1 MKKVLAT
8 FHCLRNQ
15 FPQLPELASK
25 AMFPTFLGLFRSF
38 AQKLLNF
45 LALGRA
51 RFRDT
56 VLPKEANVMVR
67 NKWRHLL
74 NWIGNLRRSRNL
86 LSISRNTLSHF
97 LAMSHS
103 WNGPETM

>member
-15 FPQLPELASK
+15 FPQLPELASE

-56 VLPKEANVMVR
+56 VLPKESNVMVR
-67 NKWRHLL
+67 NKWRHLDSGDA
-74 NWIGNLRRSRNL
+74 NSKVNKQN
-86 LSISRNTLSHF
+86 F
-97 LAMSHS
+97 
-103 WNGPETM
+103 

>member
-15 FPQLPELASK
+15 FPQLPELASE

-56 VLPKEANVMVR
+56 VLPKEANAGIFFVHFR
-67 NKWRHLL
+67 KNS
-74 NWIGNLRRSRNL
+74 RRKKL
-86 LSISRNTLSHF
+86 KGF
-97 LAMSHS
+97 QV
-103 WNGPETM
+103 

>member
-15 FPQLPELASK
+15 FPQLPELASE

-56 VLPKEANVMVR
+56 VLPKQANVMVR
-67 NKWRHLL
+67 NK
-74 NWIGNLRRSRNL
+74 
-86 LSISRNTLSHF
+86 
-97 LAMSHS
+97 
-103 WNGPETM
+103 

>member
-8 FHCLRNQ
+8 LHCLRNQ

-25 AMFPTFLGLFRSF
+25 AMFPTFLGIFRSF

-56 VLPKEANVMVR
+56 VLPKQANVMVR
-67 NKWRHLL
+67 NKQRHLL
-74 NWIGNLRRSRNL
+74 NSIGNLRRSRNL
-86 LSISRNTLSHF
+86 LTIALRSPV
-97 LAMSHS
+97 A
-103 WNGPETM
+103 